1 MADKRKKLSGF
12 AYRKLAKE
20 KAKRQSSE
28 LEHTRKMETFFE
40 KAKREDLDVIPEEAE
55 SSESPCS
62 SSHLRT
68 TDITE
73 GTSHDEDISTE
84 LADNSSLMTTDE
96 VTEKQPCEEIS
107 SPLTSLRLS
116 ENKSLE
122 DELHF
127 SSDPVD
133 WDKQDEKLK
142 DFLAFNG
149 VSQNKEA
156 DFSSSVR
163 HYPDKSRCMSDTL
176 FKSERPN
183 GEYIPRPWLVYSIKT
198 CYLYSGIGKLA
209 HEGYNDWKNASVRLN
224 EHEESKFHKDC
235 YLRMQNRA
243 KISGR
248 IDQLFLEKQNQEMEY
263 WRNVLKRVVTA
274 VKTLSSRGLPFRGTD
289 EKFGSL
295 TNGNYLMLLEA
306 IAEHD
311 PFLAEHIKKYG
322 NTGSGS
328 TSYLSKT
335 VCFEFIDI
343 VASSVL
349 EVILNEAKQA
359 KYYSISVDSTPDVSH
374 TDHLAFIIRY
384 VKNDGIPK
392 ERFIKFIPNVGHKA
406 ENLFSA
412 VMDTLK
418 EYHIDIMDCRGQSY
432 DNASNMSGP
441 YSGLQARIKQV
452 NPLAVYTPCSAH
464 SLNLVGT
471 SAAESCRE
479 AVSFFYIL
487 QQLYNFFSASSTRW
501 EMLISHLKRKATVVK
516 NLSTTRWSAR
526 SDACLSLSRSW
537 KEIIEALDAIDDD
550 VSQTPATQ
558 NEASGLS
565 KNLQK
570 LETAIMTVFWSFI
583 LERFNAT
590 NKRLQ
595 CVDIEIGTVVRL
607 YDGLTTLVQDTRDDF
622 ERFEREAR
630 ELSGLEDYDASTAR
644 PRKIKL
650 PFDVS
655 PQGHIQLSPRDK
667 FRVNTFLP
675 ILDKLSHEL
684 RRRAEAYK
692 SLNSHFSLFENMS
705 TLSNEDLLAQAHH
718 LCSQYPNDMDDKLPN
733 ECLHLCSHLKSIGAL
748 DITIPQLLKTI
759 VEDSLEV
766 IYPNVYVA
774 LRIFLC
780 TLATN
785 CSAERSFSCL
795 KRVKNYLR
803 SSLNEERLNSFALLA
818 IEADIVRKFSFDSI
832 IDKFAKRKV
841 RAKRLC

>member
-1 MADKRKKLSGF
+1 
-12 AYRKLAKE
+12 
-20 KAKRQSSE
+20 
-28 LEHTRKMETFFE
+28 METYFE
-40 KAKREDLDVIPEEAE
+40 KASRVDLDVIPEEVE

-62 SSHLRT
+62 SSYVRT
-68 TDITE
+68 TDVTE
-73 GTSHDEDISTE
+73 ETSHKEDVSAE
-84 LADNSSLMTTDE
+84 QADNSTLMTTAE
-96 VTEKQPCEEIS
+96 GNQEEPCEEIS
-107 SPLTSLRLS
+107 SPSSRIL
-116 ENKSLE
+116 ENKSFEHNLN
-122 DELHF
+122 F

-133 WDKQDEKLK
+133 WDKH
-142 DFLAFNG
+142 G
-149 VSQNKEA
+149 VNQNKEV

-183 GEYIPRPWLVYSIKT
+183 GESIPRPWLVYSIKSKKIFCAA
-198 CYLYSGIGKLA
+198 CYLYSGISMLA
-209 HEGYNDWKNASVRLN
+209 HEGFNDWRNASIRLN

-235 YLRMQNRA
+235 YLRVQNRA

-248 IDQLFLEKQNQEMEY
+248 VDQLFLEKQNQEIEY

-274 VKTLSSRGLPFRGTD
+274 VKTFSSQGLPFRGTD

-335 VCFEFIDI
+335 VCYEFIDVI
-343 VASSVL
+343 VSSVL
-349 EVILNEAKQA
+349 EQA

-374 TDHLAFIIRY
+374 TDQLAFIIRY
-384 VKNDGIPK
+384 VNNDGIPK

-432 DNASNMSGP
+432 NNSSNMSGT

-452 NPLAVYTPCSAH
+452 NPPAVYIPCPAH

-487 QQLYNFFSASSTRW
+487 QQLYNFFSVSTARW
-501 EMLISHLKRKATVVK
+501 EVLISHLQQKATVVK
-516 NLSTTRWSAR
+516 NLSTTRCLRR
-526 SDACLSLSRSW
+526 SL
-537 KEIIEALDAIDDD
+537 KEIIEALDAIDND
-550 VSQTPATQ
+550 VSQTPTTQ
-558 NEASGLS
+558 NEAAGLS
-565 KNLQK
+565 KNLRK
-570 LETAIMTVFWSFI
+570 LETAIMTVFWSLI
-583 LERFNAT
+583 LEWFNAAS
-590 NKRLQ
+590 KRLQ
-595 CVDIEIGTVVRL
+595 CVNIDIGTVVKL
-607 YDGLTTLVQDTRDDF
+607 YDGLTTLVQDTRDEF
-622 ERFEREAR
+622 ERFERDAK
-630 ELSGLEDYDASTAR
+630 ELSGLEDYDSSTAR

-684 RRRAEAYK
+684 RRRTEAYK
-692 SLNSHFSLFENMS
+692 SLNSNFVLFENMS
-705 TLSNEDLLAQAHH
+705 MLSNEDLLAQANH
-718 LCSQYPNDMDDKLPN
+718 LCSQYPNDLDDKLPN
-733 ECLHLCSHLKSIGAL
+733 ECLHLCSHLKCIGAL
-748 DITIPQLLKTI
+748 DITVSQLLKTI

-774 LRIFLC
+774 LHIFLC

-795 KRVKNYLR
+795 KK
-803 SSLNEERLNSFALLA
+803 SEKPPE
-818 IEADIVRKFSFDSI
+818 IFS
-832 IDKFAKRKV
+832 
-841 RAKRLC
+841 